1 LNILGESSVDKMLKG
16 KHYNNAMRV
25 LKYLYDT
32 IKRHSIESYEQWLK
46 ESSDT
51 TDHDY
56 LEFIESTELQ
66 IFVRS
71 PGEDTLE
78 TIYETHSEEIHK
90 IQDFELSLLNGRF
103 GPTASLWASFLQMFQ
118 TLFDFMRLC
127 FSTSEGTVQRWSLT
141 SHVAAK
147 SQSQLEEFLGMTDH
161 KCVTKDLAQKRISFD
176 EECTSRSYELLKD
189 WGTPFKENSRLVHLC
204 SGLECSD
211 DVQRDLMNAEK
222 KGKDAMINFIDKRI
236 ESREEDMFAPIP
248 KMKLKTFSSMK
259 AKKSCRV
266 EERNITMK
274 ADRDI
279 FARLL
284 VICGKREVSLRDVLT
299 YSLEPIPWSLADV
312 VWPRQ
317 IKQSC

>member
-1 LNILGESSVDKMLKG
+1 M
-16 KHYNNAMRV
+16 
-25 LKYLYDT
+25 
-32 IKRHSIESYEQWLK
+32 
-46 ESSDT
+46 
-51 TDHDY
+51 
-56 LEFIESTELQ
+56 
-66 IFVRS
+66 
-71 PGEDTLE
+71 
-78 TIYETHSEEIHK
+78 
-90 IQDFELSLLNGRF
+90 
-103 GPTASLWASFLQMFQ
+103 TA
-118 TLFDFMRLC
+118 
-127 FSTSEGTVQRWSLT
+127 
-141 SHVAAK
+141 
-147 SQSQLEEFLGMTDH
+147 H

-204 SGLECSD
+204 SGLECSV

-279 FARLL
+279 FCETIGYLWKARSLL
-284 VICGKREVSLRDVLT
+284 KRRAYLLFGAHSVVFV
-299 YSLEPIPWSLADV
+299 IPWSLV
-312 VWPRQ
+312 FFPFRGL
-317 IKQSC
+317 